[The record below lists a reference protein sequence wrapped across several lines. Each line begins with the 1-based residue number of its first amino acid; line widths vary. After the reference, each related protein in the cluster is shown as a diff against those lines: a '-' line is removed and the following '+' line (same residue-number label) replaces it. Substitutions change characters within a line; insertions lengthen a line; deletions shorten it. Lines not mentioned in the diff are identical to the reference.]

1 MKRNEK
7 RRKKKRTRVQNVKL
21 TVLFTL
27 AFVSLIV
34 QGKSSEYPVL

>member
-7 RRKKKRTRVQNVKL
+7 RRKKRTRVQNVKL

-27 AFVSLIV
+27 AFVSLTV
-34 QGKSSEYPVL
+34 QGKSGEYPVL

>member
-1 MKRNEK
+1 M
-7 RRKKKRTRVQNVKL
+7 RKGEKKRTRVQNVKL